1 MNCLVCDAE
10 LPAPAPIGRPRR
22 YCSAACR
29 QRAYHARHATDQPV
43 FPPENALDANV
54 IGLDGQPAQPLLAEI
69 VLVPVDCQSSVYAAQ
84 TFAEFPWR
92 RLLADLSEGRVGVSS
107 NDADNSPGI
116 DEVLNG
122 LDC

>member
-43 FPPENALDANV
+43 FPPANALDADV
-54 IGLDGQPAQPLLAEI
+54 IGLGARPEQPLLAAI
-69 VLVPVDCQSSVYAAQ
+69 VLVPVDCRGSVYAAQ

-92 RLLADLSEGRVGVSS
+92 RFVADLSEGRVGISS
-107 NDADNSPGI
+107 SDSDDSPDNSQGS
-116 DEVLNG
+116 
-122 LDC
+122 